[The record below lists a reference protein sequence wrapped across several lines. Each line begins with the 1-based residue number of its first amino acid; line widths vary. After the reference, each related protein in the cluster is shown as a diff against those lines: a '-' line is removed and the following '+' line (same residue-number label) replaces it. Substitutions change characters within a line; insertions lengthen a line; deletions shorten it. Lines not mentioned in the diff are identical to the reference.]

1 MSEKPEE
8 PSDSK
13 VSSRGDGEAPDSI
26 QSLPG
31 PSRHSDV
38 QVSHVRVQMADNC
51 IKPGTPGMRAPED
64 EVSNVTDE
72 VANNNTTLSATAA
85 RPPREKSPAPMESFV
100 VAEAAAARTK
110 TRLFMILLANYLA
123 LFIAALDQTIMAT
136 SIPTIS
142 ADLGSASGYVWI
154 GGAYLL
160 AHAAAGPLWAK
171 FSDIWGRKPA
181 ILGAVA
187 LFAAGSTV
195 AALSQTMRML
205 IAARALQG
213 TAGGG
218 LIQLVNITI
227 CDLFSMRKRTL
238 YLGLVEMTWGFAGG
252 AGPLLGGALTQ
263 LASWRYCFWINLPVC
278 AISFALVLIFLDVH
292 NPRTTFFSGIKA
304 IDWLGTLS
312 ILAVVLMVLL
322 GLEFGSTILPW
333 SSPTVIYLIVFG
345 IAMVGCFIFSEKKA
359 SYPLMP
365 LDMFTRKNNV
375 AFLLC
380 FVHGLVY
387 IAAEYYLPLY
397 FQSVKRASP
406 IRSGVL
412 ILPVTVSEATT
423 AFFVGVLVHR
433 IGRYTEV
440 IWAGSVLMTTGIGL
454 YIHFGV
460 HTTVAEIVACGVL
473 GGIGVGLLSEG
484 PLLAIQN
491 SVSQANTATATAAF
505 GFVRNMATSISIVIG
520 GVIFQNGMDGQHS
533 ALRVIGIDNAML
545 DALSGGKA
553 AANLELIDSI
563 EDLAQRGVVLQAFAN
578 SLRNIWIAFTCISAI
593 SVLAGIFIQQK
604 RLSTEHIEARTG
616 ILSLAER
623 EARVLA

>member
-1 MSEKPEE
+1 MSEQREE
-8 PSDSK
+8 PPDVEVDAGEHEKAADSIR
-13 VSSRGDGEAPDSI
+13 SLSAPD
-26 QSLPG
+26 
-31 PSRHSDV
+31 RHADD
-38 QVSHVRVQMADNC
+38 QVSNIGVQTADDGM
-51 IKPGTPGMRAPED
+51 KPVTPRTSPQED
-64 EVSNVTDE
+64 EASGVMATIANINSN
-72 VANNNTTLSATAA
+72 LPRTAA
-85 RPPREKSPAPMESFV
+85 QPPSEKSPAPIESFV
-100 VAEAAAARTK
+100 ITEAAAVRTK

-123 LFIAALDQTIMAT
+123 LFVAALDQTIMAT

-304 IDWLGTLS
+304 IDWFGTLS

-333 SSPTVIYLIVFG
+333 SSPTVICLIVFG
-345 IAMVGCFIFSEKKA
+345 TAMVGCFILSEKKA
-359 SYPLMP
+359 DYPLMP

-380 FVHGLVY
+380 FAHGLVY

-423 AFFVGVLVHR
+423 AFFVGVLVHKTGGYR
-433 IGRYTEV
+433 EV

-460 HTTVAEIVACGVL
+460 HTTVVEIVACGLL

-491 SVSQANTATATAAF
+491 SVSQANTATATATF

-520 GVIFQNGMDGQHS
+520 GVIFQNGMDGQRS
-533 ALRVIGIDNAML
+533 ALRAAGVNSVML
-545 DALSGGKA
+545 DALSGDEA
-553 AANLELIDSI
+553 AANLELIDSF
-563 EDLAQRGVVLQAFAN
+563 EDLAQRGVVFQAFAN

-593 SVLAGIFIQQK
+593 SVLAGTFIQQK
-604 RLSTEHIEARTG
+604 RLSTEHLKRG
-616 ILSLAER
+616 QGSSR
-623 EARVLA
+623 